1 MGPGPQA
8 PPWAAEGRAGA
19 ESSWAKQGAGGAGAR
34 LPCSVPKAQGH
45 GGRGPSLGAVHTLC
59 TATDAPAHTGGLST
73 HHLIFRK
80 PTTRCQGSFISFFF
94 DTCTDINIFLV
105 PMVAIFKRGWSWL
118 CSLSMQFYL
127 SWTFH
132 TSSVPWLWGQVGG
145 FPKPLPS
152 LVPPKISHQR
162 PSSSPAWG
170 LPICWGNALRW
181 LLPLPRG
188 ALLPSYILSKPA
200 WGLPRACLPPKNGPF
215 VEQLTVVEAKSLSSG
230 SGRRKACGVVS
241 P

>member
-1 MGPGPQA
+1 MLGGHAAPERGAWDRGHKLPSGQRREEQGPRAAGQSRVLGELAPACPAVCLKLRAMGALALPS
-8 PPWAAEGRAGA
+8 GRCIHCAQPRMLLHTQEAFPHITSFLGNRQ
-19 ESSWAKQGAGGAGAR
+19 QGAKEV
-34 LPCSVPKAQGH
+34 LFP
-45 GGRGPSLGAVHTLC
+45 
-59 TATDAPAHTGGLST
+59 
-73 HHLIFRK
+73 
-80 PTTRCQGSFISFFF
+80 FF

-118 CSLSMQFYL
+118 CSLSVQFYL

-152 LVPPKISHQR
+152 LVPPKIFHQR

-200 WGLPRACLPPKNGPF
+200 
-215 VEQLTVVEAKSLSSG
+215 
-230 SGRRKACGVVS
+230 
-241 P
+241 